1 MKYIL
6 ENPTFTNEPIEID
19 NYDAINQIN
28 SYINKPIKL
37 GDEILLLLDNT
48 FLKLQLVCI
57 DKEEYKFKI

>member
-48 FLKLQLVCI
+48 F
-57 DKEEYKFKI
+57 